1 MAFTQTSLDTS
12 PVEIFTA
19 TRNTVVTAVYLANTS
34 GSNRTVTVYLVP
46 LSGSAGAL
54 TTVYKDHG
62 VLANSTGAVL
72 TERIVV
78 ETGDSIWADADAG
91 AVVTATVCSIGV

>member
-19 TRNTVVTAVYLANTS
+19 LQDTVVTAVYLANTS
-34 GSNRTVTVYLVP
+34 AGNRTVTVYLVP
-46 LSGSAGAL
+46 LSGSAGAT
-54 TTVYKDHG
+54 TTVYKDHD
-62 VLANSTGAVL
+62 VLANTTSAVL

-78 ETGDSIWADADAG
+78 ETGDSIWADADAA

>member
-19 TRNTVVTAVYLANTS
+19 LQDTVVTAVYLANTS
-34 GSNRTVTVYLVP
+34 AGNRTVTVYLVP
-46 LSGSAGAL
+46 LSGSAGAT
-54 TTVYKDHG
+54 TTVYKDHD
-62 VLANSTGAVL
+62 VLANTTSAVL